1 MKFCLFVFLLL
12 MAAVAQAEPVC
23 DLRVGESIGIQ
34 VLEFSSGST
43 VHSKMAM
50 VETSPKAIVDEMINL
65 QDMGICAEKIV
76 TKKCTLRFEKKK
88 KGSLITMYRG
98 KDRWVSWSL
107 SGKKEAQSF
116 VRSLKKVG
124 FCS

>member
-1 MKFCLFVFLLL
+1 MKFCLFVCLLL
-12 MAAVAQAEPVC
+12 TVAFAHAEPIC

-34 VLEFSSGST
+34 VLEFSSGKT
-43 VHSKMAM
+43 VHSKMAL
-50 VETSPKAIVDEMINL
+50 VDSSPKAIVDEMINL
-65 QDMGICAEKIV
+65 QDMGVCAEKII
-76 TKKCTLRFEKKK
+76 TKKCTLRFEKRK

-107 SGKKEAQSF
+107 SGKKKAQSF
-116 VRSLKKVG
+116 VTHLKKVG